1 MYFKSYFDDQLAHM
15 SYFIGCQKTGQAL
28 VIDPARNI
36 QPYLDTANKEGFTI
50 TAATETHIHA
60 DYLSGARELAH
71 HHGVK
76 LYVSDEGDKDWKYQY
91 VDQYEHE
98 LVTEGSTFHIGNIYF
113 EVIHTPGHTPE
124 SISFLLTDKGGGA
137 NEPMGMFT
145 GDFLF
150 VGDVGRPDLLE
161 KAAGIKDTSE
171 AGARQMFASLRKVEK
186 LSDFLQVWPAH
197 GAGSAC
203 GKSLGAVPMTTLGY
217 EKKFNWAFQIKEE
230 NKFVEELLAGQPEPP
245 KYFAQMKKLNK
256 EGPELL
262 RQEETP
268 KVSPSDTKVSPSD
281 TGNAVVVD
289 TRPANEFAAGHAEG
303 TINIPYNKSFTNW
316 AGWLL
321 SYDQDIV
328 LIADPEELAEVKKSL
343 QSIGLDQVTAYI
355 DSKELAGSLEAYKTV
370 TASEAKKMME
380 DDTYFVIDV
389 RNQSEWDSGHI
400 PGAHHIML
408 GNLTDK
414 LDEVPKDKK
423 IIAHCQSGVRS
434 AIGTSLLL
442 KNGYKDV
449 LNLEGGFNAW
459 EAEGLPVKKE

>member
-1 MYFKSYFDDQLAHM
+1 MYFKSFFDDQLAHM
-15 SYFIGCQKTGQAL
+15 SYLIGCQRTGEAI

-36 QPYLDTANKEGFTI
+36 QPYLDIAKKEGLKI
-50 TAATETHIHA
+50 SAATETHIHA

-71 HHGVK
+71 HHGAK

-98 LVTEGSTFHIGNIYF
+98 LLTEGSAFNIGNIYF

-137 NEPMGMFT
+137 NEPMGIFT

-171 AGARQMFASLRKVEK
+171 AGAHQMFQSLRKVEK

-203 GKSLGAVPMTTLGY
+203 GKSLGAVPMSTLGY
-217 EKKFNWAFQIKEE
+217 EEKFNWAFQIKEE
-230 NKFVEELLAGQPEPP
+230 DKFVEELLAGQPEPP

-262 RQEETP
+262 RREETP
-268 KVSPSDTKVSPSD
+268 RVSLSDA
-281 TGNAVVVD
+281 GNAVVVD
-289 TRPANEFAAGHAEG
+289 TRPADEFAGGHAEG
-303 TINIPYNKSFTNW
+303 TINIPYNNSFTNW

-328 LIADPEELAEVKKSL
+328 LIADPEKLADIEKSL
-343 QSIGLDQVTAYI
+343 QSIGLDQVTGYV
-355 DSKELAGSLEAYKTV
+355 DPKELGGSLEEYKTV
-370 TASEAKKMME
+370 TASKAKEMME
-380 DDTYFVIDV
+380 DDNYFVIDV

-400 PGAHHIML
+400 PGAHHMML
-408 GNLTDK
+408 GNLADK

-423 IIAHCQSGVRS
+423 IIAHCQSGARS

-442 KNGYKDV
+442 KNGFKNV
-449 LNLEGGFNAW
+449 FNLEGGYSAW
-459 EAEGLPVKKE
+459 EKEGLPVKKD

>member
-1 MYFKSYFDDQLAHM
+1 MYFKSFFDEQLAHM
-15 SYFIGCQKTGQAL
+15 SYLIGCQRTGEAI

-36 QPYLDTANKEGFTI
+36 QPYFDVAKKEGFNI
-50 TAATETHIHA
+50 SAATETHIHA

-71 HHGVK
+71 HHGAK

-98 LVTEGSTFHIGNIYF
+98 LLTEGSTFKIGNIHF
-113 EVIHTPGHTPE
+113 DVIHTPGHTPE

-137 NEPMGMFT
+137 NEPMGIFT

-161 KAAGIKDTSE
+161 KAAGVAGTSE
-171 AGARQMFASLRKVEK
+171 SGARQMFESLRKVEK

-203 GKSLGAVPMTTLGY
+203 GKSLGAVPMSTLGY

-230 NKFVEELLAGQPEPP
+230 EKFIEELLAGQPEPP

-256 EGPELL
+256 TGPELL
-262 RQEETP
+262 RKEETP
-268 KVSPSDTKVSPSD
+268 KVSLSDAA
-281 TGNAVVVD
+281 NAVVVD
-289 TRPANEFAAGHAEG
+289 TRPAKEFAAGHAED

-316 AGWLL
+316 SGWLL
-321 SYDQDIV
+321 NYDQDIV
-328 LIADPEELAEVKKSL
+328 LIAEQDQLADIKKSL
-343 QSIGLDQVTAYI
+343 QSIGLDQVTGYVVPTELSRDLEEYKNIPA
-355 DSKELAGSLEAYKTV
+355 SNAKEL
-370 TASEAKKMME
+370 ME
-380 DDTYFVIDV
+380 DEDYFVIDV

-400 PGAHHIML
+400 PGGHHLML
-408 GNLTDK
+408 GTLTDN
-414 LDEVPKDKK
+414 LDEIPKDKK
-423 IIAHCQSGVRS
+423 IIAHCQSGARS

-442 KNGYKDV
+442 KNGFKDV
-449 LNLEGGFNAW
+449 LNLEGGFSAW
-459 EAEGLPVKKE
+459 EKEGLPVKKD